1 MSSILFL
8 GKIPPEATFKGQDYL
23 SYDLIRLGGEPI
35 VSTKDSI
42 SLDFKT
48 NRPDGLLFY
57 TGFFIVKKLYC
68 FLSKL
73 LFNTFSDIFF
83 RVRFVCFRWRR
94 GRLLK
99 LSPKRWSNIT
109 VNQPWKWNF
118 RHRYWTDIE
127 RRKEH
132 REIWWWPVASCFHKK
147 SCQRGKLDKIE
158 QYNLRILSFLR
169 KICIDFYNNI
179 WIYEYMNNVNF
190 TNDKKFRLHS

>member
-73 LFNTFSDIFF
+73 YLIHFLISFF
-83 RVRFVCFRWRR
+83 VFVSCVLGDGGEDYLNLALKDGAISLSINLGSGTLDTGIGQISKDEKKTVRFDDDQWHHV
-94 GRLLK
+94 
-99 LSPKRWSNIT
+99 SIKRVAKE
-109 VNQPWKWNF
+109 VN
-118 RHRYWTDIE
+118 
-127 RRKEH
+127 
-132 REIWWWPVASCFHKK
+132 
-147 SCQRGKLDKIE
+147 
-158 QYNLRILSFLR
+158 
-169 KICIDFYNNI
+169 
-179 WIYEYMNNVNF
+179 WI
-190 TNDKKFRLHS
+190 R